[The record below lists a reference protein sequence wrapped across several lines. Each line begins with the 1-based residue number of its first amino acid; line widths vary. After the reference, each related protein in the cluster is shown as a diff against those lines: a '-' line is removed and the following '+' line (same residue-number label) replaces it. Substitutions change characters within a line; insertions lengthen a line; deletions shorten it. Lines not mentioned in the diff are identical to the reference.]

1 MKQLDWWHTI
11 QLPDGTVTPGWW
23 DLRATAAG
31 MPWPSD
37 LPGMRCLDVG
47 TMDGFWAFE
56 MERRGSQVSYRD
68 VSVYDL
74 RAEDIGTFDLVFAGY
89 VLQMLRDPLRA
100 LDALHGVCRGS
111 LIVLDTVSLPLE
123 LLPAPL
129 ARLNARRGQLEWF
142 VFNRRG
148 LRQAMTMMGFSV
160 DAVTS
165 VLRDHPGPAVTRQGL
180 SLRTRLRHATG
191 VLGRSAA
198 VRGRA

>member
-1 MKQLDWWHTI
+1 
-11 QLPDGTVTPGWW
+11 
-23 DLRATAAG
+23 
-31 MPWPSD
+31 
-37 LPGMRCLDVG
+37 
-47 TMDGFWAFE
+47 MDGFWAFE
-56 MERRGSQVSYRD
+56 MERRGAAEVVATDVRDRNEHDSPTVHPRRRSPPISGAPFAVAAERRGSQVSYRD

-165 VLRDHPGPAVTRQGL
+165 VLRDHSGPAVTRQGL